1 MLMEVA
7 LGKPVYAVDTAQNG
21 RLVAVGGAGSTMLLN
36 FVSWVSPTQLNK
48 FMPELCIGVRV
59 EGRAGDPSYSP
70 STQVYWQKAAG
81 WLKEYST

>member
-48 FMPELCIGVRV
+48 FMPNS
-59 EGRAGDPSYSP
+59 A
-70 STQVYWQKAAG
+70 
-81 WLKEYST
+81 